1 MGRSLVFIKSWPL
14 IEVST
19 DLNAGVK
26 STFLR
31 DNAMIKRIVTVLVF
45 GVLFLGLIIPQDSL
59 EALKP
64 NLSAAQAKPAAK
76 SQASSSALAKK
87 KAVPVT
93 EKHRIAKNAAMKKI
107 REAQRILDNNFGP
120 GAVRVNRALNQMNR
134 EISLIKQVRN

>member
-1 MGRSLVFIKSWPL
+1 
-14 IEVST
+14 
-19 DLNAGVK
+19 
-26 STFLR
+26 
-31 DNAMIKRIVTVLVF
+31 MIKRIVTVLVF